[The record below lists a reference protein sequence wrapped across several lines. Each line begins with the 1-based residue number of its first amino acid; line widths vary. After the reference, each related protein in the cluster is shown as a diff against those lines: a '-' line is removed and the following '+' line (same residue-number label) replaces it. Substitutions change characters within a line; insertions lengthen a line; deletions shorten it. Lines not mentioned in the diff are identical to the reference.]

1 MKGKIV
7 ACKRAC
13 QAVVDT
19 GTSLMIGPRKQV
31 YNIHKRFDGYYLQDL
46 VKEQATGSFW
56 GSSHNQDKVYQPLSP
71 FL

>member
-7 ACKRAC
+7 ACKRGC
-13 QAVVDT
+13 QAIVST
-19 GTSLMIGPRKQV
+19 GTSMIGPRKQV